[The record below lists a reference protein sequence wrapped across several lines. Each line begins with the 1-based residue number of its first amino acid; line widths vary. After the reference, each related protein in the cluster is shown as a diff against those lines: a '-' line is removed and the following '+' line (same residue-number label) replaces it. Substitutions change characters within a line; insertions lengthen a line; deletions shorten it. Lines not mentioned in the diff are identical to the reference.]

1 MMIDQQSRGN
11 PANLTYDI
19 LTGMEAMADMAVQLA
34 NITPQMLYFVKE
46 ISCRA
51 WAKVDNV
58 NSDGSFVKITQGHEE
73 EYAQFIGKLK
83 DAIEKSIRDET
94 LQNIILKQLAFENA
108 NEECRSML
116 TPIQETGSLMEYLK
130 ACRDIGSMSHRA
142 KLAALETFNVQK
154 AAIAKCF
161 NCGKAGHMKKQCHTP
176 MQTAKNN
183 NTSNKKKGPQEFA
196 QNVKGDSIG

>member
-1 MMIDQQSRGN
+1 MMIDQQSHGN
-11 PANLTYDI
+11 PSNLTYDI
-19 LTGMEAMADMAVQLA
+19 LTGMGAMADMTAQLD
-34 NITPQMLYFVKE
+34 NITPQMLHFIRE

-108 NEECRSML
+108 NEECQSML
-116 TPIQETGSLMEYLK
+116 RPI
-130 ACRDIGSMSHRA
+130 
-142 KLAALETFNVQK
+142 
-154 AAIAKCF
+154 
-161 NCGKAGHMKKQCHTP
+161 
-176 MQTAKNN
+176 
-183 NTSNKKKGPQEFA
+183 
-196 QNVKGDSIG
+196 